1 MPHKAS
7 AGFRMTAMLIG
18 GLSVSSASGSGLY
31 LYEIATEDT
40 GLAGA
45 GQAARAQ
52 DASTIMTNP
61 AGMTRLPDQMI
72 TGGLQ
77 ALYGDTPYSLNSD
90 AALQGKS
97 PGNTIG
103 WFPGASLFYHQRLT
117 EDISAGIG
125 LYGNYGLGLD
135 FGEWAGDRLI
145 KKSTLIGLTI
155 SPALAWKINDR
166 FSWGVG
172 LGINYGFLSLTSH
185 VEGQDEKASDH
196 DWAMNFRTG
205 FLFDLTEATRLGLN
219 YTSKTEY
226 HFSIDGKAR
235 FPQLPSV
242 EYSLPLSAQINT
254 PDQLMLSAV
263 HDINERWSVM
273 GDLGWQNWSIY
284 GGNQVYLSGENV
296 QRENRLKDTWHTAL
310 GIQFRPDERWRLN
323 TGVAYDSSFYRNQ
336 NNTAMTMPSGDAWR
350 FAIGAQYQ
358 VTESGNI
365 GAAFEYLKMESSRV
379 SSSLLN
385 GAYNNPELYFF
396 SMNYSYTF

>member
-1 MPHKAS
+1 MLQIS
-7 AGFRMTAMLIG
+7 SVSSRLAMILLG
-18 GLSVSSASGSGLY
+18 SLCVSSASASGLY

-61 AGMTRLPDQMI
+61 AGMTRLPDHMI

-77 ALYGDTPYSLNSD
+77 ALYGDTPYRLNND

-117 EDISAGIG
+117 ENISAGIG

-145 KKSTLIGLTI
+145 KKSTLIGLTL
-155 SPALAWKINDR
+155 SPAFAWKINER
-166 FSWGVG
+166 LSWGAG
-172 LGINYGFLSLTSH
+172 LGINYGFLSLTRN
-185 VEGQDEKASDH
+185 VDGQDEKASDH

-205 FLFDLTEATRLGLN
+205 LLFQLTDATRVGLS
-219 YTSKTEY
+219 YASKTEY
-226 HFSIDGKAR
+226 HFNIDGKAR
-235 FPQLPSV
+235 FPAFPNA
-242 EYSLPLSAQINT
+242 EYTLPLSAQINT

-263 HDINERWSVM
+263 HDINERWSLL
-273 GDLGWQNWSIY
+273 GDLGWQNWSMY
-284 GGNQVYLSGENV
+284 GGNQISLSGENI
-296 QRENRLKDTWHTAL
+296 QRQNRLKDTWHTAL
-310 GIQFRPDERWRLN
+310 GVQFRPDDRWRLN
-323 TGVAYDSSFYRNQ
+323 TGVAYDSSFYRDQ
-336 NNTAMTMPSGDAWR
+336 NDTAMTMPSGDAWR
-350 FAIGAQYQ
+350 FGVGAQYQ
-358 VTESGNI
+358 LTESGNI
-365 GAAFEYLKMESSRV
+365 GAAFEYLKMETSQV
-379 SSSLLN
+379 SSPLLS
-385 GAYNNPELYFF
+385 GAYKNPELYFF

>member
-1 MPHKAS
+1 MILLGS
-7 AGFRMTAMLIG
+7 LC
-18 GLSVSSASGSGLY
+18 VSSASASGLY

-61 AGMTRLPDQMI
+61 AGMTRLPEHMI

-77 ALYGDTPYSLNSD
+77 ALYGDTPYHLNND

-117 EDISAGIG
+117 ENISAGIG

-145 KKSTLIGLTI
+145 KKSTLIGLTL
-155 SPALAWKINDR
+155 SPAFAWKINER
-166 FSWGVG
+166 LSWGVG
-172 LGINYGFLSLTSH
+172 LGINYGFLSLTRN
-185 VEGQDEKASDH
+185 VDGQDEKASDH

-205 FLFDLTEATRLGLN
+205 LLFQLTDATRVGLS
-219 YTSKTEY
+219 YASKTEY
-226 HFSIDGKAR
+226 HFNIDGKAR
-235 FPQLPSV
+235 FPAFPNA
-242 EYSLPLSAQINT
+242 EFTLPLSAQINA

-263 HDINERWSVM
+263 HDINERWSLL
-273 GDLGWQNWSIY
+273 GDLGWQNWSMY
-284 GGNQVYLSGENV
+284 GGNQISLSGENV
-296 QRENRLKDTWHTAL
+296 QRQNRLKDTWHTAL
-310 GIQFRPDERWRLN
+310 GVQFRPDDRWRLN
-323 TGVAYDSSFYRNQ
+323 TGVAYDSSFYRDQ
-336 NNTAMTMPSGDAWR
+336 NDTAMTMPSGDAWR
-350 FAIGAQYQ
+350 FGVGAQYQ
-358 VTESGNI
+358 LTESGNI
-365 GAAFEYLKMESSRV
+365 GAAFEYLKMETSQV
-379 SSSLLN
+379 SSPLLS
-385 GAYNNPELYFF
+385 GAYKNPELYFF

>member
-1 MPHKAS
+1 MLQIS
-7 AGFRMTAMLIG
+7 SGSSRLAMILLG
-18 GLSVSSASGSGLY
+18 SLSVSSASASGLY

-61 AGMTRLPDQMI
+61 AGMTRLPDHMI

-77 ALYGDTPYSLNSD
+77 ALYGDTPYSLSND

-103 WFPGASLFYHQRLT
+103 WFPGASLFYHQRLS
-117 EDISAGIG
+117 ENISAGIG

-145 KKSTLIGLTI
+145 KKSTLIGLTL
-155 SPALAWKINDR
+155 SPAFAWKINER
-166 FSWGVG
+166 LSWGAG
-172 LGINYGFLSLTSH
+172 LGINYGFLSLTRN
-185 VEGQDEKASDH
+185 VDGQDEKASDH

-205 FLFDLTEATRLGLN
+205 LLFQLTDATRLGLS

-226 HFSIDGKAR
+226 HFNIDGKAR
-235 FPQLPSV
+235 FPAFPNA
-242 EYSLPLSAQINT
+242 EYTLPLSAQINT

-263 HDINERWSVM
+263 HDINERWSLL
-273 GDLGWQNWSIY
+273 GDLGWQNWSMY
-284 GGNQVYLSGENV
+284 GGNQISLSGENV
-296 QRENRLKDTWHTAL
+296 QRQNRLKDTWHMAL
-310 GIQFRPDERWRLN
+310 GVQFRPDDRWRLN
-323 TGVAYDSSFYRNQ
+323 TGVAYDSSFYRDQ
-336 NNTAMTMPSGDAWR
+336 NDTAMTMPSGDAWR
-350 FAIGAQYQ
+350 FGVGAQYQ
-358 VTESGNI
+358 LTESGNI
-365 GAAFEYLKMESSRV
+365 GAAFEYLKMETSQV
-379 SSSLLN
+379 SSPLLS
-385 GAYNNPELYFF
+385 GAYKNPELYFF